1 MRILLLYLCLLG
13 STVYSQNQ
21 NNIWI
26 FGDSCGIDFN
36 NLANPQTFSS
46 GMDGRGSSSSICDS
60 AGNLL
65 FYAATIGKL
74 NNDWDTRIFNNQHQI
89 IAGCDS
95 ITGRSWYNEVV
106 IIPKPNDANKYYIFS
121 VGLDKPN
128 NQGCFYTLI
137 DMSLNNGNGAVLQQ
151 NIKINN
157 ATSAD
162 CLTAVKHGNG
172 RDWWV
177 INKYSSKTSPNQYNR
192 FFVYL
197 VTPDTVMPPIIDDF
211 NDATDADFQKL
222 IWNKSG
228 SKFMLINV
236 GGYMAE
242 FNFDRCS
249 GSITLFNAIYSE
261 QSNNWNRLFWEGA
274 YSPNDSLFYIATSG
288 VYKVDTLYLLQF
300 NLFAT
305 NIPASCDTLD
315 TILYPIGTGAV
326 RLAPDGKIYCTRAY
340 DNPFV
345 FSYPY
350 PDSMRNYINEN
361 LSVINNPNALGAAC
375 NYTPFSFY
383 LGGKRTYYGL
393 PNNPNYGLGRLYGS
407 PCDTLSANLTPALSK
422 GEGVMQITYISAW
435 EKLFVNASG
444 LNGKNVTITV
454 YDGRG
459 SLKFEVRGLKSNA
472 GYFTLDINCA
482 GGLAS
487 GERGARWANGLY
499 VVLLETEAERL
510 SKKFVKE

>member
-1 MRILLLYLCLLG
+1 MRILLLYLCLLA

-21 NNIWI
+21 NNIWV

-157 ATSAD
+157 ATSGD
-162 CLTAVKHGNG
+162 CLTAVQHGNG

-177 INKYSSKTSPNQYNR
+177 INKYSSKTAPNQFNR

-197 VTPDTVMPPIIDDF
+197 VTPDTVMPPVIYDF
-211 NDATDADFQKL
+211 NDAQDGDFQR
-222 IWNKSG
+222 IVWNSDC
-228 SKFMLINV
+228 SKFIVFNQI
-236 GGYMAE
+236 GYMAE
-242 FNFDRCS
+242 FTFDRCAGLIS
-249 GSITLFNAIYSE
+249 LTKPIFQE
-261 QSNNWNRLFWEGA
+261 QTVNWNRKFWEGA
-274 YSPNDSLFYIATSG
+274 YSPNDSLFYVSTSG
-288 VYKVDTLYLLQF
+288 LYKTDTLYLWQF
-300 NLFAT
+300 NLFSP
-305 NIPASCDTLD
+305 NILASCDTLD
-315 TILYPIGTGAV
+315 VLLYPIGTGAV
-326 RLAPDGKIYCTRAY
+326 RLAPDGKI
-340 DNPFV
+340 
-345 FSYPY
+345 
-350 PDSMRNYINEN
+350 
-361 LSVINNPNALGAAC
+361 
-375 NYTPFSFY
+375 
-383 LGGKRTYYGL
+383 
-393 PNNPNYGLGRLYGS
+393 
-407 PCDTLSANLTPALSK
+407 
-422 GEGVMQITYISAW
+422 
-435 EKLFVNASG
+435 
-444 LNGKNVTITV
+444 
-454 YDGRG
+454 
-459 SLKFEVRGLKSNA
+459 
-472 GYFTLDINCA
+472 
-482 GGLAS
+482 
-487 GERGARWANGLY
+487 
-499 VVLLETEAERL
+499 
-510 SKKFVKE
+510 